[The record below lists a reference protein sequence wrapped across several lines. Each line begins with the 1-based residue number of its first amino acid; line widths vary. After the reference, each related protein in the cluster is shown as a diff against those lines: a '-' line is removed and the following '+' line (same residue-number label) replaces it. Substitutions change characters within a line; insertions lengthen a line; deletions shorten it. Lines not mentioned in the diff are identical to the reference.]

1 MTVTPPKPHDEL
13 ALVAA
18 RLSRA
23 APNSWDDF
31 VRAFEAYAEVRR
43 DACIQAPADRV
54 LIAQG
59 KAQQCVELSSLFSKA
74 IVTANEAAKQK

>member
-1 MTVTPPKPHDEL
+1 MSVTPPKPHDEL

-23 APNSWDDF
+23 APNTWDEF
-31 VRAFEAYAEVRR
+31 MKAFEDYTAVRR

-54 LIAQG
+54 LLAQG
-59 KAQQCVELSSLFSKA
+59 RAQQCVELSSLFSKA
-74 IVTANEAAKQK
+74 IATANAAAQK

>member
-23 APNSWDDF
+23 APNTWDEF
-31 VRAFEAYAEVRR
+31 IKAFEVYATVRK
-43 DACIQAPADRV
+43 DSCVQAPADKV
-54 LIAQG
+54 LLAQG
-59 KAQQCVELSSLFSKA
+59 RAQQCVELSSLFRNA
-74 IVTANEAAKQK
+74 IATANAATQK